1 MTEMTKIVE
10 GSTVVK
16 ARNQRMKSIL
26 ETVRMTG
33 TVLEFRISYVRTKL
47 RKGLSRDR
55 QYNEHCASAALQIV
69 QQ

>member
-55 QYNEHCASAALQIV
+55 LYNEHCASAALQIV